1 MSGIQM
7 LMMGG
12 GSFKFV
18 SIENFTIQDTDLSI
32 SPDISPDSAFASS
45 EYQLSSDG
53 VAYFNRV
60 AQTDGFIPG
69 QWRIVGNSS
78 DYDVRFSLVSGAA
91 TGSAFNV
98 WLNLG
103 STRSILVSASRS
115 GVGSSTQSGV
125 VFVEIRNTA
134 SGIVLAT
141 ATITLEATATVEI

>member
-18 SIENFTIQDTDLSI
+18 NIENFTIQDTDFRV
-32 SPDISPDSAFASS
+32 SPDSAFASS

-53 VAYFNRV
+53 VAYFNRA

-103 STRSILVSASRS
+103 STRSVLVSASRS
-115 GVGSSTQSGV
+115 GVGISTQSGV

-141 ATITLEATATVEI
+141 ATITLEATVTVDI